1 MSFIKIKILNR
12 IIVILLC
19 ATIFIGGNI
28 VSVSA
33 VVNNSREENN
43 IEKVVSKVIFKEDF
57 IIEYDEIMVNQKVI
71 IIEKRTYA
79 NNTATLEV
87 EEDGEVYKYNLDANY
102 ALLKEKLN
110 INIVTMATR
119 GRLQERY
126 LTTFKATEHVGPKNG
141 QYAAILDAVS
151 AALAYYGFPT
161 GAIAA
166 NIAGKWYAL
175 SYSPI
180 EGWITTERKFYEVYD
195 SSGYFLGYYKV
206 YYTVTTEVKDGKERK
221 KISTE
226 KGTYQ
231 TLSPG

>member
-1 MSFIKIKILNR
+1 MKNKILNR
-12 IIVILLC
+12 VIVILLC

-28 VSVSA
+28 VSISA
-33 VVNNSREENN
+33 VLNNRREENN

-57 IIEYDEIMVNQKVI
+57 IIEYDEIMINQKVI

-87 EEDGEVYKYNLDANY
+87 KEDGEVYKYNLDANY
-102 ALLKEKLN
+102 ALLKENLN
-110 INIVTMATR
+110 INNIVTMATR
-119 GRLQERY
+119 GGLQERY

-141 QYAAILDAVS
+141 QYATILEAVS
-151 AALAYYGFPT
+151 VALAHYGLP
-161 GAIAA
+161 GAVATNIAA
-166 NIAGKWYAL
+166 KWYAL

-231 TLSPG
+231 TLFPG

>member
-87 EEDGEVYKYNLDANY
+87 KEDGEV
-102 ALLKEKLN
+102 
-110 INIVTMATR
+110 
-119 GRLQERY
+119 
-126 LTTFKATEHVGPKNG
+126 
-141 QYAAILDAVS
+141 
-151 AALAYYGFPT
+151 
-161 GAIAA
+161 
-166 NIAGKWYAL
+166 
-175 SYSPI
+175 
-180 EGWITTERKFYEVYD
+180 
-195 SSGYFLGYYKV
+195 
-206 YYTVTTEVKDGKERK
+206 
-221 KISTE
+221 
-226 KGTYQ
+226 
-231 TLSPG
+231 

>member
-87 EEDGEVYKYNLDANY
+87 KED
-102 ALLKEKLN
+102 
-110 INIVTMATR
+110 
-119 GRLQERY
+119 
-126 LTTFKATEHVGPKNG
+126 
-141 QYAAILDAVS
+141 
-151 AALAYYGFPT
+151 
-161 GAIAA
+161 
-166 NIAGKWYAL
+166 
-175 SYSPI
+175 
-180 EGWITTERKFYEVYD
+180 
-195 SSGYFLGYYKV
+195 
-206 YYTVTTEVKDGKERK
+206 
-221 KISTE
+221 
-226 KGTYQ
+226 
-231 TLSPG
+231 

>member
-19 ATIFIGGNI
+19 TTLFMGGNI
-28 VSVSA
+28 VSVNA

-43 IEKVVSKVIFKEDF
+43 IEKVVSKVIIKEDF
-57 IIEYDEIMVNQKVI
+57 IIEYDEIMVNQKLI

-102 ALLKEKLN
+102 ALLKENLN
-110 INIVTMATR
+110 INNIATMVTR
-119 GRLQERY
+119 GGLQERY
-126 LTTFKATEHVGPKNG
+126 LTTFKETEHVGPKNG

-166 NIAGKWYAL
+166 NIAGK
-175 SYSPI
+175 
-180 EGWITTERKFYEVYD
+180 
-195 SSGYFLGYYKV
+195 
-206 YYTVTTEVKDGKERK
+206 
-221 KISTE
+221 
-226 KGTYQ
+226 
-231 TLSPG
+231 

>member
-43 IEKVVSKVIFKEDF
+43 IEKVVSKVIIKEDF
-57 IIEYDEIMVNQKVI
+57 IIEYDEIMVNQKLI

-102 ALLKEKLN
+102 ALLKENLN
-110 INIVTMATR
+110 INNIATMVTR
-119 GRLQERY
+119 GGLQERY
-126 LTTFKATEHVGPKNG
+126 LTTFKETEHVGPKNG
-141 QYAAILDAVS
+141 QYAA
-151 AALAYYGFPT
+151 LAYYGFPT
-161 GAIAA
+161 RAIAA

-180 EGWITTERKFYEVYD
+180 EGWITTVRKFYEVYD